1 MKIMKKLAIILATI
15 LIAASC
21 TGGYQPTEK
30 TFTVNSTVNA
40 YFTFI
45 RVKENEQPFHNVIAA
60 RRSDE
65 ELCVML
71 SLVGGFTGSVYD
83 LMDDPYGKE
92 AQAYEAA
99 QEKFGDFNTNRSVY
113 RYMTSKN
120 DGQWFL
126 ESGPCTYY
134 CFSEQIADITITS
147 DKQWAEGYAAGADL
161 SELFV
166 VEFTSL
172 AGYVKRGF
180 TGTPHASYR
189 RIVSELDY
197 SELSL
202 LVESDYNIYG
212 GVDLTFYSS
221 VMPENINLHTITITL
236 TLDTDEQLNYSMKL
250 TNAYI

>member
-1 MKIMKKLAIILATI
+1 MKKLAIILATI
-15 LIAASC
+15 LVAASC
-21 TGGYQPTEK
+21 DSGYTPTDK
-30 TFTVNSTVNA
+30 TYTTNSTVNA

-83 LMDDPYGKE
+83 LMDDPFSKE

-99 QEKFGDFNTNRSVY
+99 QEKFGDFNTNRSIY
-113 RYMTSKN
+113 RYMTSKEG
-120 DGQWFL
+120 GQWFL

-134 CFSEQIADITITS
+134 CFSEQITDITITS
-147 DKQWAEGYAAGADL
+147 NNQWTENYAAGTDL

-172 AGYVKRGF
+172 SGYVKRGF
-180 TGTPHASYR
+180 TGTPHSSYR

-202 LVESDYNIYG
+202 LVESDFNIYG
-212 GVDLTFYSS
+212 GVDMAFYTDT
-221 VMPENINLHTITITL
+221 MPENIDLHTVTVTL
-236 TLDTDEQLNYSMKL
+236 TLDTGENISYSIKLNSI
-250 TNAYI
+250 YI